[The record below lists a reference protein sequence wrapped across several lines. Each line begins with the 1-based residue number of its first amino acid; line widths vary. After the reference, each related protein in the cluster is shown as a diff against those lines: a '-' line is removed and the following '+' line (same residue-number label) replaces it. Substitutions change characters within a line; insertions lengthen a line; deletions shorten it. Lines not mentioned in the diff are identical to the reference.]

1 MSDLDDAVND
11 IVLAN
16 RILAHEGVVD
26 AFGHVSM
33 RHPHDPKKYLLSRA
47 RSPELVEHDDI
58 LEFSLNGDIVGEK
71 SGRPYLERF
80 IHGAIYEANP
90 EIMAVVHSHADEVLP
105 YSISSIPMQP
115 VIHTASECG
124 HHMPVWDIREKFG
137 DTTMLVTNQEQ
148 GRDLARCLGKHRVA
162 LMRGHGFAA
171 AGLSLNDV
179 LKTSVYLPRNA
190 KVLTTAIMLGGDVTP
205 LSEGEIAA
213 RSALGPGGADQT
225 RMIEYWA
232 RRAGVGEWLRRKKT

>member
-11 IVLAN
+11 LVLAN
-16 RILAHEGVVD
+16 RILAHENVVD
-26 AFGHVSM
+26 AFGHVSI

-47 RSPELVEHDDI
+47 RSPELVEKGDI
-58 LEFSLNGDIVGEK
+58 LEFSLASDIVGER
-71 SGRPYLERF
+71 SGRPYIERF

-90 EIMAVVHSHADEVLP
+90 DIMAVVHSHADEVLP
-105 YSISSIPMQP
+105 FSISSVPLRA

-124 HHMPVWDIREKFG
+124 HHIPVWDIRDRFG
-137 DTTMLVTNQEQ
+137 DTTLLVRDQEQ
-148 GRDLARCLGKHRVA
+148 GRDLARALGKSRVA

-171 AGLSLNDV
+171 AGRTLNEV
-179 LKTSVYLPRNA
+179 IKTSVYLPRNA
-190 KVLTTAIMLGGDVTP
+190 KVLTTAMQLGGDIIA

-213 RSALGPGGADQT
+213 RDILGPGGADQT

-232 RRAGVGEWLRRKKT
+232 RRAGVGELLREAKK

>member
-33 RHPHDPKKYLLSRA
+33 RHPHDPNKYLLSRA
-47 RSPELVEHDDI
+47 RSPELVEHGDI
-58 LEFSLNGDIVGEK
+58 LEFSLTSDIVGER

-105 YSISSIPMQP
+105 YGISSVPMRS

-124 HHMPVWDIREKFG
+124 GHIPVWDIRDKFG
-137 DTTMLVTNQEQ
+137 DTTLLVANQDQ

-171 AGLSLNDV
+171 AGRTLNEV

-190 KVLTTAIMLGGDVTP
+190 KVLTTAIMLGGDIIP
-205 LSEGEIAA
+205 LSDGEIAA
-213 RSALGPGGADQT
+213 RDFLGPGGADQT

-232 RRAGVGEWLRRKKT
+232 RRAGCGGLLREKKR

>member
-1 MSDLDDAVND
+1 MSDLDDAVNNLV
-11 IVLAN
+11 IAN

-33 RHPHDPKKYLLSRA
+33 RHPHDPNKYLLSRA
-47 RSPELVEHDDI
+47 RSPELVAHDDI
-58 LEFSLNGDIVGEK
+58 LEFSLASDIVGEK

-90 EIMAVVHSHADEVLP
+90 EIMAVVHSHADDVLP
-105 YSISSIPMQP
+105 YTISSVPMQP

-124 HHMPVWDIREKFG
+124 HRIPVWDIRKNFG

-148 GRDLARCLGKHRVA
+148 GRDLASALGKSRVA

-171 AGLSLNDV
+171 AGRTLNEV

-190 KVLTTAIMLGGDVTP
+190 KVLTTAKLLGGDVIP
-205 LSEGEIAA
+205 LSEGEIATRDA
-213 RSALGPGGADQT
+213 MGPGGADQS

-232 RRAGVGEWLRRKKT
+232 RRAGVGELLKEKK

>member
-1 MSDLDDAVND
+1 MSELDEAANDL
-11 IVLAN
+11 VLAN
-16 RILAHEGVVD
+16 RILAHENVVD

-47 RSPELVEHDDI
+47 RSPELVEHGDI
-58 LEFSLNGDIVGEK
+58 LEFSLNSDIVGAR

-105 YSISSIPMQP
+105 FSISSVPLRA
-115 VIHTASECG
+115 VIHTASGCG
-124 HHMPVWDIREKFG
+124 HRIPVWDIRDKFG
-137 DTTMLVTNQEQ
+137 DTTLLVRDQEQ
-148 GRDLARCLGKHRVA
+148 GRDLARCLGKSRVA

-171 AGLSLNDV
+171 AGRSLNEV
-179 LKTSVYLPRNA
+179 IKTSVYLPRNA
-190 KVLTTAIMLGGDVTP
+190 KVLTTAMMLGGDIVP

-213 RSALGPGGADQT
+213 REAIGPGGADQT

-232 RRAGVGEWLRRKKT
+232 MRAGCGDLLRR

>member
-11 IVLAN
+11 LVIAN

-33 RHPHDPKKYLLSRA
+33 RHPHDANKYLLSRA

-58 LEFSLNGDIVGEK
+58 LEFSLNSDVVGSR

-90 EIMAVVHSHADEVLP
+90 EIMAVVHSHADDVLP
-105 YSISSIPMQP
+105 YSVSSVPMRP

-124 HHMPVWDIREKFG
+124 HHIPVWDIRDKFG
-137 DTTMLVTNQEQ
+137 ETTLLVTNQEQ
-148 GRDLARCLGKHRVA
+148 GRDLARELGKHRVA

-171 AGLSLNDV
+171 AGLTLNDV

-190 KVLTTAIMLGGDVTP
+190 KVLTTAIMLGGNITAI
-205 LSEGEIAA
+205 SEGEIAA
-213 RSALGPGGADQT
+213 RTALGPGGADQT

-232 RRAGVGEWLRRKKT
+232 RRAGVGELLKGKKS

>member
-1 MSDLDDAVND
+1 MSEVADAVND
-11 IVLAN
+11 LVLAN
-16 RILAHEGVVD
+16 RILANEGVVD
-26 AFGHVSM
+26 AWGHVSV
-33 RHPHDPKKYLLSRA
+33 RHPLDPGRYLLSRA
-47 RSPELVEHDDI
+47 RSPGLVEHEDI
-58 LEFSLNGDIVGEK
+58 LEFSLTSEIVGAR

-105 YSISSIPMQP
+105 YSISSVPLRT

-124 HHMPVWDIREKFG
+124 HHIPVWDIRKNFG
-137 DTTMLVTNQEQ
+137 DTTMLVANLEQ
-148 GRDLARCLGKHRVA
+148 GRDLARTLGKHRVA

-171 AGLSLNDV
+171 AGRTLNEV

-190 KVLTTAIMLGGDVTP
+190 RVLSTALMLGGDIVP
-205 LSEGEIAA
+205 LSEGEIAK
-213 RSALGPGGADQT
+213 RDSVGPGGADQL

-232 RRAGVGEWLRRKKT
+232 QRAGVAELVRKKNR